1 MKILGEISLKSDI
14 VLRLNWRSHQHSTQ
28 HGRFSNEHHRSPIQ
42 SLTGILTCPS
52 ASRNNCLTRCA
63 HSLPSYAVW
72 TRRLARMHRAR
83 PTSRRSHITASA
95 QLGEEDEGGQSNKK
109 PRLDKGTEI
118 EEGKVAEEDEDSEPS
133 DGEVISTYF
142 ILC

>member
-1 MKILGEISLKSDI
+1 MRNNSRFFSPWGAERTQTTEIPKMKILVEISLKSDI

-63 HSLPSYAVW
+63 HSPPSYAVW
-72 TRRLARMHRAR
+72 TSRLARMHRAR
-83 PTSRRSHITASA
+83 PTSQRSCISFRTA
-95 QLGEEDEGGQSNKK
+95 GG
-109 PRLDKGTEI
+109 RGRGGTIQQET
-118 EEGKVAEEDEDSEPS
+118 S
-133 DGEVISTYF
+133 F
-142 ILC
+142 R